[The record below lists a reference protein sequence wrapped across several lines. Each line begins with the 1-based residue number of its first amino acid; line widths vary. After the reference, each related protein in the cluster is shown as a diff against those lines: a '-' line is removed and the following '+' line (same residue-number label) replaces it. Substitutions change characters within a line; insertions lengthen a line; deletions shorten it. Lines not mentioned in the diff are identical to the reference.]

1 MSSQDSCASTV
12 SSGDSSQ
19 SSSGLSDRS
28 LRHGASSSA
37 NSIKH
42 LGIEGQRTLF
52 QRSDILGVLGQ
63 LGFRPPC
70 RAREEG
76 EVEVEVE
83 GDDTCVGQPPTVPTC
98 CISVMDK
105 FRCSQQISDMSPFK
119 KHQVG
124 NHSWQFLREPVHV
137 VHTLFN
143 FQQPSHRM
151 GLSTFYKRM
160 KRVPWVKTNNKATT
174 LPSVLKRMAAIIG
187 CEGVS

>member
-19 SSSGLSDRS
+19 ASSGLSDRS
-28 LRHGASSSA
+28 LRRGASSYMNA
-37 NSIKH
+37 LKH
-42 LGIEGQRTLF
+42 LGYEGQRKLF
-52 QRSDILGVLGQ
+52 QRSDFAGLLRNHGIIC
-63 LGFRPPC
+63 RPLCAP
-70 RAREEG
+70 EEG

-83 GDDTCVGQPPTVPTC
+83 GDDTSVGQPPTVPTC

-105 FRCSQQISDMSPFK
+105 FLCSQQISDMSPFK
-119 KHQVG
+119 KHQVRKR
-124 NHSWQFLREPVHV
+124 SWQFLREPVHV

-143 FQQPSHRM
+143 LQHPAHRM

-174 LPSVLKRMAAIIG
+174 ATSI
-187 CEGVS
+187 